1 MAAANAGGLARL
13 RDGRQLAWR
22 AYGGAGSA
30 GYPVVFAGGNLN
42 SRLFAPSWAASEALA
57 AAAGARVLAVD
68 RPGYGASSAHAGRSY
83 ADWAADVGEL
93 GEQLGLK
100 RFAVVGFS
108 SGGPH
113 AAACWALLPSCVS
126 CLGLVSSDAPYAELP
141 GGADRVFGSRDAE
154 GTWALRRAE
163 RNEAALRASYL
174 AIADEDRR
182 RLALADL
189 DEATAQG
196 LVGAASDSVL
206 EARDWGFAL
215 DATRAPALLWHGLE
229 DADVPPA
236 AARHLAGRLGARCR
250 AHWLASETHTLIR
263 RHWQAIL
270 TAVVEAA
277 KREDEE
283 AARAAAS
290 LL

>member
-1 MAAANAGGLARL
+1 MASAAGGLARL

-22 AYGGAGSA
+22 AYGA
-30 GYPVVFAGGNLN
+30 GYPVLFAGGNLN
-42 SRLFAPSWAASEALA
+42 SRLFAPAWGASEAQA
-57 AAAGARVLAVD
+57 AAAGARVVAVD

-93 GEQLGLK
+93 AAQLGLQ

-113 AAACWALLPSCVS
+113 AAACWSLLSARVS
-126 CLGLVSSDAPYAELP
+126 CLGLVSSDAPYVELP
-141 GGADRVFGSRDAE
+141 GGADRVFGSARDLDGA
-154 GTWALRRAE
+154 WALRRAE
-163 RNEAALRASYL
+163 SNEAALRASYL
-174 AIADEDRR
+174 AVADEDRR
-182 RLALADL
+182 ALALADL

-206 EARDWGFAL
+206 EAREWRFEL
-215 DATRAPALLWHGLE
+215 DAGRAPVLLWHGLE

-250 AHWLASETHTLIR
+250 AHWLPTETHTLIR

-270 TAVVEAA
+270 AAVVGAA
-277 KREDEE
+277 KRADEE
-283 AARAAAS
+283 AS
-290 LL
+290 LR